1 MLETFFVAPSTL
13 NRLRAGPSGPYID
26 GFARTLHDEGYGRS
40 TAVRYLR
47 SAAHLGRF
55 VEARGDALSA
65 AAPKT
70 LEAFR
75 RHLPSCRC
83 PQSNGGRTKHHV
95 VYGTKRFVAY
105 LRGIGVVERNDTRET
120 TEAMVPAVVQSFRD
134 WLHRHRGLAE
144 STQRLYVRGAADLL
158 NSVGDRT
165 IDYDARS
172 IREFL
177 IRRARQCGRPSGQ
190 KLVTSVRMFLRYLAS
205 QGQCPAT
212 LDQAVPA
219 LAGWR
224 LATLPRCL
232 AAAEV
237 ERMLQ
242 ACDPRSM
249 RGCRDRAILLLLAR
263 LGLRAGDVA
272 GLRVSDID
280 WENGSLVVSGKG
292 RHEVRLPLPQEVGDA
307 ILAYLADRP
316 PVKEDRVFVR
326 VTAPCLPFESGDA
339 VGSVVARAMRR
350 AGVDAPRH
358 GAHLLRH
365 TAATEMLRQGV
376 SLYDIGSVLRHRSL
390 DMTAYYAKV
399 DVGLLQQ
406 VAQPWPEML
415 P

>member
-1 MLETFFVAPSTL
+1 
-13 NRLRAGPSGPYID
+13 
-26 GFARTLHDEGYGRS
+26 
-40 TAVRYLR
+40 
-47 SAAHLGRF
+47 
-55 VEARGDALSA
+55 
-65 AAPKT
+65 
-70 LEAFR
+70 
-75 RHLPSCRC
+75 
-83 PQSNGGRTKHHV
+83 
-95 VYGTKRFVAY
+95 
-105 LRGIGVVERNDTRET
+105 
-120 TEAMVPAVVQSFRD
+120 
-134 WLHRHRGLAE
+134 
-144 STQRLYVRGAADLL
+144 
-158 NSVGDRT
+158 
-165 IDYDARS
+165 
-172 IREFL
+172 
-177 IRRARQCGRPSGQ
+177 
-190 KLVTSVRMFLRYLAS
+190 
-205 QGQCPAT
+205 
-212 LDQAVPA
+212 
-219 LAGWR
+219 
-224 LATLPRCL
+224 
-232 AAAEV
+232 
-237 ERMLQ
+237 
-242 ACDPRSM
+242 
-249 RGCRDRAILLLLAR
+249 
-263 LGLRAGDVA
+263 VA

-406 VAQPWPEML
+406 VAQPWPEVR

>member
-1 MLETFFVAPSTL
+1 MLETFFVIPSTL
-13 NRLRAGPSGPYID
+13 KRLRAGSSGPYID
-26 GFARTLHDEGYGRS
+26 GFARHLSDEGYSRA

-47 SAAHLGRF
+47 AAGHLGRF
-55 VEARGDALSA
+55 VEARGDTLGVDE
-65 AAPKT
+65 PKT

-83 PQSNGGRTKHHV
+83 PQSNGGRTTHHV
-95 VYGTKRFVAY
+95 LYGAKRFVAY
-105 LRGIGVVERNDTRET
+105 LREIGVVTRDDARAT
-120 TEAMVPAVVQSFRD
+120 TEATVPALVQSFRD
-134 WLHRHRGLAE
+134 WLHHHRGLAE
-144 STQRLYVRGAADLL
+144 STQRLYVRGATDLL
-158 NSVGDRT
+158 KSLGDRT
-165 IDYDARS
+165 IAYDARS

-177 IRRARQCGRPSGQ
+177 IGRARQCGKPSAQ

-205 QGQCPAT
+205 QGLCHAA

-232 AAAEV
+232 TAAEV
-237 ERMLQ
+237 ERMVQ
-242 ACDPRSM
+242 ACDPHSV
-249 RGCRDRAILLLLAR
+249 RGHRDRAILLLLAR

-272 GLRVSDID
+272 ELRVSDID
-280 WENGSLVVSGKG
+280 WEDGSLVVSGKG
-292 RHEVRLPLPQEVGDA
+292 RREVRLPLPQEVGDA
-307 ILAYLADRP
+307 MLASLEDRP
-316 PVKEDRVFVR
+316 RLTDDRVFVR
-326 VTAPCLPFESGDA
+326 VKAPCRPFESGDA

-350 AGVDAPRH
+350 AGVDAPRQ

-376 SLYDIGSVLRHRSL
+376 SLYDIGAVLRHHSL

-406 VAQPWPEML
+406 VAQPWPEVL

>member
-1 MLETFFVAPSTL
+1 MLETFFIAPSTL
-13 NRLRAGPSGPYID
+13 KRLRAGPSGLYMD
-26 GFARTLHDEGYGRS
+26 GFARDLHDEGYGRA

-55 VEARGDALSA
+55 VEARGDTLSA
-65 AAPKT
+65 VELKT
-70 LEAFR
+70 LQAFR
-75 RHLPSCRC
+75 RHLPSCHC
-83 PQSNGGRTKHHV
+83 LQSNGGRTKHHV
-95 VYGTKRFVAY
+95 LYGTKRFVAY
-105 LRGIGVVERNDTRET
+105 LRRIGVVERDDTRET
-120 TEAMVPAVVQSFRD
+120 TEATAPALVQSFRD
-134 WLHRHRGLAE
+134 WLHHHRGLAE
-144 STQRLYVRGAADLL
+144 STQRQYVRGAVDLL
-158 NSVGDRT
+158 TSLGDRT
-165 IDYDARS
+165 IEYDARS

-177 IRRARQCGRPSGQ
+177 IRRARQCGKPSAQ

-205 QGQCPAT
+205 QGQCHAA

-224 LATLPRCL
+224 LATLPRCV

-237 ERMLQ
+237 ERMVQ

-249 RGCRDRAILLLLAR
+249 RGRRDRAILLLLAR

-272 GLRVSDID
+272 GLRMSDID
-280 WENGSLVVSGKG
+280 WEDGSLVVSGKG
-292 RHEVRLPLPQEVGDA
+292 RREVRLPLPQEVGDA
-307 ILAYLADRP
+307 MLTYLEDRLP
-316 PVKEDRVFVR
+316 LKEDRVFVR
-326 VTAPCLPFESGDA
+326 VKAPCLPFESGDA
-339 VGSVVARAMRR
+339 VGSLVARAMRR
-350 AGVDAPRH
+350 AGVDAPRQ

-406 VAQPWPEML
+406 VAQPWPEVL